1 MKTAH
6 VPILRLPARSSAAC
20 IEGIRPAN
28 RRARIY
34 IYIYIYDICTI
45 IRPILISACQFLPSI
60 KERSRSGVDTRYGRM
75 VCGLWRGVI
84 ESGIRKRAG
93 PCIQNSETRRVVG
106 HVERLLIRDKTLV
119 RPLLSIHPR
128 REHDILLLL
137 FPDSL
142 RGVYVHAKSLFE
154 SALEKETSAQGNTKV
169 RGHRE

>member
-1 MKTAH
+1 
-6 VPILRLPARSSAAC
+6 
-20 IEGIRPAN
+20 
-28 RRARIY
+28 
-34 IYIYIYDICTI
+34 
-45 IRPILISACQFLPSI
+45 
-60 KERSRSGVDTRYGRM
+60 M

-137 FPDSL
+137 LLLLPDSL